1 MGEGQSRPFT
11 PEEIEAVRQKASV
24 SVGRIVP
31 VVKACGELSVARSS
45 YYAKESPSRPPAKRG
60 PRTPWSDTQLV
71 EHIQTALRESLFVGE
86 GHRKVWAKLR
96 ASGIRTSR
104 QRVLRLM
111 RESNLLAPSRPG
123 SVRGPRNH
131 DGTIL
136 SKRPDEMWGTDAT
149 SVFTLDE
156 GHATVF
162 IAVDHCTA
170 EGVGIHAAK
179 VGDRFEALEPIR
191 QGVKRCFGKYHPLIA
206 SGLKLRHDHGSQYM
220 SDAFQNEIDF
230 LGIESSPAFVRSPEG
245 NGCAERFIRTLKEQL
260 LWVRSFRTIEEL
272 RLALLEWM
280 EVYNE
285 HWLIER
291 HAYRSPVQLRR
302 DLIAIQ
308 AAA

>member
-1 MGEGQSRPFT
+1 M
-11 PEEIEAVRQKASV
+11 IERASASV
-24 SVGRIVP
+24 GGVP
-31 VVKACGELSVARSS
+31 VTKACAELGVARSS
-45 YYAKESPSRPPAKRG
+45 YYARQSRPPGPTAKRG
-60 PRTPWSDTQLV
+60 PRTKWNDAELL
-71 EHIQTALRESLFVGE
+71 EHIQTALRESSFVGE

-96 ASGIRTSR
+96 AKSIRTSKP
-104 QRVLRLM
+104 RVLRLM
-111 RESNLLAPSRPG
+111 REANLLAPSRPRR
-123 SVRGPRNH
+123 VLGPRNH
-131 DGTIL
+131 DGTIVT
-136 SKRPDEMWGTDAT
+136 KRPDEMWGTDAT

-156 GHATVF
+156 GQATVF

-179 VGDRFEALEPIR
+179 IGDRFEALEPIR
-191 QGVKRCFGKYHPLIA
+191 QGVKRCFGAYQPLIA

-220 SDAFQNEIDF
+220 SDAFQTEIDF

-260 LWVRSFRTIEEL
+260 LWVRTFRTVEEL
-272 RLALLEWM
+272 RLALLDWL

-285 HWLIER
+285 QWLIER
-291 HAYRSPVQLRR
+291 HGYRSPSMVRR